1 MRLRQSM
8 KQRAEAL
15 NCSLVSVVTL
25 PLQNLKPDAEFI
37 LNTIP
42 AMVLKQVPSDSVA
55 IELASKAGM
64 AGENIISAR
73 GLPGK
78 MRPEESGKLIAETF
92 MRLSEN
98 PGGDL

>member
-1 MRLRQSM
+1 M
-8 KQRAEAL
+8 
-15 NCSLVSVVTL
+15 
-25 PLQNLKPDAEFI
+25 KPDAEFI

-98 PGGDL
+98 PEVNL